1 MFLMRPNSGEKKTNK
16 FKKMKLYLLVLT
28 LVFTTSASS
37 QTETYTLK
45 NISLNDELS
54 QYGVVHVK
62 DGIVYYSR
70 YKVNSFGTVERN
82 SGNQQIFT
90 VYHGQIAENGEI
102 IQTKEFKSS
111 DRFVFNSSTAG
122 FSKDGKDMYVT
133 TNEKKRGDVYKY
145 DDKTRNLR
153 IEKGEYVEG
162 KGYMN
167 FKPLHFC
174 DERYSY
180 GQPSVSADGQYLYFT
195 SNIPSAKGPTDI
207 FRVKI
212 LGNNKYGKIE
222 NLGVKLNSP
231 RKEMFP
237 FITTDNILYFS
248 SDRAKGIGGLDL
260 YKAEIGPDGKFGTP
274 ELMPAPFNSKA
285 DDMCLEFLPDGKSG
299 YFSSNREG
307 GKGED
312 DIYYF
317 IKE

>member
-1 MFLMRPNSGEKKTNK
+1 MEKKRRINLN
-16 FKKMKLYLLVLT
+16 KMKPYLLT
-28 LVFTTSASS
+28 LAIVIVTSVNS
-37 QTETYTLK
+37 QNEIYTLK

-54 QYGVVHVK
+54 QYGVVHVNN
-62 DGIVYYSR
+62 GIVYFSR
-70 YKVNSFGTVERN
+70 YKVNSFGSVERN

-90 VYHGQIAENGEI
+90 LYHGEMTENGDI
-102 IQTKEFKSS
+102 INTKEFKSS

-122 FSKDGKDMYVT
+122 FSKDGKYMYVT

-153 IEKGEYVEG
+153 IERGEFVEG

-180 GQPSVSADGQYLYFT
+180 GHPSVSPDGKYLYFT

-207 FRVKI
+207 FRVEI
-212 LGNNKYGKIE
+212 LDNNRYGKPE
-222 NLGVKLNSP
+222 NLGAKLNSP

-237 FITTDNILYFS
+237 YLSADNTLYFS

-260 YKAEIGPDGKFGTP
+260 YKAEIGPDGKFGVP
-274 ELMPAPFNSKA
+274 ELMPAPINSKA
-285 DDMCLEFLPDGKSG
+285 DDMCFELLPDGKSG
-299 YFSSNREG
+299 YFTSNREG

-317 IKE
+317 TISN

>member
-1 MFLMRPNSGEKKTNK
+1 MIMKTFLCI
-16 FKKMKLYLLVLT
+16 LT
-28 LVFTTSASS
+28 LIITTSVSS
-37 QTETYTLK
+37 QSETYALK

-70 YKVNSFGTVERN
+70 YKVNSFGSVERN

-90 VYHGQIAENGEI
+90 VYEGQMTENGEI
-102 IQTKEFKSS
+102 INTKEFISS

-122 FSKDGKDMYVT
+122 FSKDGQSMYVT

-153 IEKGEYVEG
+153 LERGEFVEG

-174 DERYSY
+174 DQRYSY
-180 GQPSVSADGQYLYFT
+180 GQPSVSADGQYLYFV

-237 FITTDNILYFS
+237 FISSDNILYFS

-260 YKAEIGPDGKFGTP
+260 YKAEIGPDGKFGVP
-274 ELMPAPFNSKA
+274 ELLPAPFNSEA

>member
-1 MFLMRPNSGEKKTNK
+1 MMFSLINAQTTN
-16 FKKMKLYLLVLT
+16 
-28 LVFTTSASS
+28 
-37 QTETYTLK
+37 YTLK
-45 NISLNDELS
+45 NISINDELS

-62 DGIVYYSR
+62 EGIVYYSR

-82 SGNQQIFT
+82 SGDQQIFT
-90 VYHGQIAENGEI
+90 VYHGKMTEDGEI
-102 IQTKEFKSS
+102 IESKEFVSS

-122 FSKDGKDMYVT
+122 FSKDAKYMYVT

-153 IEKGEYVEG
+153 IERGEYVEG
-162 KGYMN
+162 KGYMK
-167 FKPLHFC
+167 FKPLPFC

-180 GQPSVSADGQYLYFT
+180 AHPSVSPDGQYLYFT
-195 SNIPSAKGPTDI
+195 SNIPQAKGPTDI

-237 FITTDNILYFS
+237 FISADNVLYFS

-260 YKAEIGPDGKFGTP
+260 YKAEIGPDGKFGIP
-274 ELMPAPFNSKA
+274 ELMPTPINSEA
-285 DDMCLEFLPDGKSG
+285 DDICFELLPGGKSG

-317 IKE
+317 TID

>member
-1 MFLMRPNSGEKKTNK
+1 
-16 FKKMKLYLLVLT
+16 MKIYLLI
-28 LVFTTSASS
+28 LVSIITISAGS

-54 QYGVVHVK
+54 QYGLVHAG

-70 YKVNSFGTVERN
+70 YKVNSFGSVERN
-82 SGNQQIFT
+82 SADQQIFT
-90 VYHGQIAENGEI
+90 VYQGKMSENGEVI
-102 IQTKEFKSS
+102 NTKEFISA

-122 FSKDGKDMYVT
+122 FSKDGKFMYVT
-133 TNEKKRGDVYKY
+133 TNERKRGDVYKY
-145 DDKTRNLR
+145 DETTRNLR
-153 IEKGEYVEG
+153 IERGEYVEG

-174 DERYSY
+174 DGRYSY
-180 GQPSVSADGQYLYFT
+180 AHPSVSPDGKYLYFT

-207 FRVKI
+207 FRVEI
-212 LGNNKYGKIE
+212 LGNDKYGKPE

-237 FITTDNILYFS
+237 FISFDNTLYFS
-248 SDRAKGIGGLDL
+248 SDRANGIGGLDL

-274 ELMPAPFNSKA
+274 ELMPAPINSEA
-285 DDMCLEFLPDGKSG
+285 DDMCFEVLPGGKSG
-299 YFSSNREG
+299 YFSSNRAG

-317 IKE
+317 TKE

>member
-1 MFLMRPNSGEKKTNK
+1 
-16 FKKMKLYLLVLT
+16 MKSYLLILA
-28 LVFTTSASS
+28 LIITTSVSS
-37 QTETYTLK
+37 QNDKYTLK

-70 YKVNSFGTVERN
+70 YKLNSFGTVERN
-82 SGNQQIFT
+82 NDDQQIFT
-90 VYHGQIAENGEI
+90 VYQGEMTEDGDI
-102 IQTKEFKSS
+102 INTKEFVSS

-122 FSKDGKDMYVT
+122 FSKDGKYMYVT

-153 IEKGEYVEG
+153 IERGEYVEG
-162 KGYMN
+162 KGYMK
-167 FKPLHFC
+167 FKPLLFC
-174 DERYSY
+174 DQRYSY
-180 GQPSVSADGQYLYFT
+180 AQPSVSADGQYLYFA

-237 FITTDNILYFS
+237 FISFDNTLYFS

-274 ELMPAPFNSKA
+274 ELMAAPFNSKA
-285 DDMCLEFLPDGKSG
+285 DDMCFEILPDGKSG

>member
-1 MFLMRPNSGEKKTNK
+1 
-16 FKKMKLYLLVLT
+16 MKSYLLILALIFSTV
-28 LVFTTSASS
+28 ASS
-37 QTETYTLK
+37 QNETYTIK

-62 DGIVYYSR
+62 DGVVYYSR

-82 SGNQQIFT
+82 SGDQQIFT
-90 VYHGQIAENGEI
+90 VYQGEMTEGGDI
-102 IQTKEFKSS
+102 INTKEFVSS

-122 FSKDGKDMYVT
+122 FSKDGKYMYVT

-153 IEKGEYVEG
+153 LERGEYVEG
-162 KGYMN
+162 KGYMK

-174 DERYSY
+174 DQRYSY
-180 GQPSVSADGQYLYFT
+180 AQPSVSADGQYLYFT

-207 FRVKI
+207 FRVRI

-237 FITTDNILYFS
+237 FISSNNTLYFS

-285 DDMCLEFLPDGKSG
+285 DDMCFEILPDGKSG

>member
-1 MFLMRPNSGEKKTNK
+1 MAKKRRINLN
-16 FKKMKLYLLVLT
+16 KMKTYLLICIAAI
-28 LVFTTSASS
+28 TTSVSAQSG
-37 QTETYTLK
+37 TYTLK
-45 NISLNDELS
+45 NIALNDEFS

-62 DGIVYYSR
+62 DKTVYFSR

-82 SGNQQIFT
+82 SGDQQIFT
-90 VYHGQIAENGEI
+90 VYHGEMTEDGEI
-102 IQTKEFKSS
+102 INTKEFVSS
-111 DRFVFNSSTAG
+111 DRFVFNSSSAG
-122 FSKDGKDMYVT
+122 FSPDGKFMYAT

-153 IEKGEYVEG
+153 MERGEYVEG
-162 KGYMN
+162 KGYMK
-167 FKPLHFC
+167 FKPLPFC

-180 GQPSVSADGQYLYFT
+180 AHPSVSPDGQYLYFT
-195 SNIPSAKGPTDI
+195 SNIPQAKGPTDI

-222 NLGVKLNSP
+222 NIGAHVNSP

-237 FITTDNILYFS
+237 YITEGNVLYFS
-248 SDRAKGIGGLDL
+248 SDRAKGLGGLDI
-260 YKAEIGPDGKFGTP
+260 YRAEMGPDGKFGKP
-274 ELMPAPFNSKA
+274 VLLSAPINSEA
-285 DDMCLEFLPDGKSG
+285 DDMCFELLPDGTSG

-317 IKE
+317 TID